1 MGREREC
8 CIENETGFWSI
19 RGGDSDNI
27 LRDFKNHGN
36 FCERSMI
43 LGHLSPAGRR
53 VQQRT
58 VWKALLR
65 VDPVNSRLRW
75 ACLVQLRKY
84 SVPKPNSLWYIDGHH
99 SIIKWGFVIHGA
111 INGHS
116 RLILYVRCAT
126 NNKKETIL
134 ELFYTAISQYGVP
147 SRLRSDKGKLSL
159 INSLVSDW
167 VWEWVQY
174 QCINELMFMSTN
186 EYK

>member
-1 MGREREC
+1 
-8 CIENETGFWSI
+8 
-19 RGGDSDNI
+19 
-27 LRDFKNHGN
+27 
-36 FCERSMI
+36 MI
-43 LGHLSPAGRR
+43 LGHLSPTGRR

-126 NNKKETIL
+126 NNKKENSGIIL
-134 ELFYTAISQYGVP
+134 YSNKPIWCSF
-147 SRLRSDKGKLSL
+147 
-159 INSLVSDW
+159 
-167 VWEWVQY
+167 
-174 QCINELMFMSTN
+174 
-186 EYK
+186 